1 MHANGLVTLSSVRLP
16 AGKELPDD
24 RVWLWLRPTG
34 GRGGSDDGG
43 AARRVALSPEAA
55 CLSFAHLL
63 SLLVDARQLAL
74 GGASLQRDFVRY
86 LVSGCVSCQMVQA
99 AGPSRCSLSGLS
111 LLC

>member
-16 AGKELPDD
+16 AGKELPDG

-34 GRGGSDDGG
+34 GRSGSDDGPSG

-63 SLLVDARQLAL
+63 SLLFDARQLAL

-86 LVSGCVSCQMVQA
+86 LVSLPA
-99 AGPSRCSLSGLS
+99 ACSLAPA
-111 LLC
+111 LCGT